1 MKPEVAGERHAPV
14 GIIPGLPGV
23 VSVSASPG
31 WPAPTIDL
39 RDQPDGLVGETPGG
53 WPEPLDRLVKA
64 LLRAV
69 SLADVAAAVVAYG
82 TAAVG
87 ARCAR
92 VVLLDHHGAVAVSLL
107 GGQGVPSR
115 RLEDA
120 GFDVRCPW
128 VDAVLEG
135 VTLVFPSTEDLCR
148 AYPGM
153 APAFSLPS
161 DGAVIALPL
170 SSAGHRCGAVTFGFD
185 GEGGIPDE
193 VRVMIAHV
201 ASLASYAAR
210 RAVLYDAEYRAAE
223 ILQQAY
229 LPARLPDIA
238 GFTFACRCLSA
249 SEPMGV
255 AGDWYDAIALPG
267 AQVGLI
273 VGDVAGHG
281 IQASTVMASLRA
293 AARAFATV
301 EVSPARI
308 LTRMNDYLGLFKPN
322 AFATIFVA
330 MLDPSG
336 GRLRY
341 ASAGHPPPLL
351 LRQDGSADMLREPL
365 GPPLGLPGTRY
376 DQGEQPFPAG
386 STLVIYTDGLIER
399 RDVDIDVAMAD
410 LVRTASSNHG
420 DGPEGLCDRLVF
432 ELLAGAE
439 LFDDATL
446 LVARRDGGACSS
458 PQSP

>member
-1 MKPEVAGERHAPV
+1 MEPEREMERRAPIRV
-14 GIIPGLPGV
+14 TSSRSGGTTLSG
-23 VSVSASPG
+23 G
-31 WPAPTIDL
+31 APPMVDL
-39 RDQPDGLVGETPGG
+39 RDLTDGLVGAIPTG
-53 WPEPLDRLVKA
+53 WSEPLDRLVKA

-92 VVLLDHHGAVAVSLL
+92 VVLLDHQGAVVVSLL

-120 GFDVRCPW
+120 GFEVRCPW
-128 VDAVLEG
+128 VDAIRDG
-135 VTLVFPSTEDLCR
+135 VTLEFPSTADLR
-148 AYPGM
+148 HAYPEM
-153 APAFSLPS
+153 TPDFSLPS
-161 DGAVIALPL
+161 DGAVVTLPL
-170 SSAGHRCGAVTFGFD
+170 KSAGHSCGALTFGFD
-185 GEGGIPDE
+185 QAGGVPADVGE
-193 VRVMIAHV
+193 MIAHV
-201 ASLASYAAR
+201 ASLVTYAAR
-210 RAVLYDAEYRAAE
+210 RAVLYEAEYRAAE

-229 LPARLPDIA
+229 LPGRLPDIA
-238 GFTFACRCLSA
+238 GFNFACRCLSA
-249 SEPMGV
+249 SEPIGV

-267 AQVGLI
+267 GRVGLI
-273 VGDVAGHG
+273 MGDVAGHG

-293 AARAFATV
+293 ALRAFATV

-308 LTRMNDYLGLFKPN
+308 LDRMNHYLGLFKPN

-330 MLDPSG
+330 TFDPAD

-341 ASAGHPPPLL
+341 ASAGHPPALIL
-351 LRQDGSADMLREPL
+351 GRDGSADLLREPH
-365 GPPLGLPGTRY
+365 GPPLGLPDIRY
-376 DQGEQPFPAG
+376 DQGERLFPAG
-386 STLVIYTDGLIER
+386 STLVIYTDGLVER
-399 RDVDIDVAMAD
+399 RDGNWDVAMAD
-410 LVRTASSNHG
+410 LVGTASRHHG

-446 LVARRDGGACSS
+446 LVAGRDGRVS
-458 PQSP
+458 PPPS

>member
-1 MKPEVAGERHAPV
+1 MKPKLEMQRQ
-14 GIIPGLPGV
+14 IPTGTTSPRLLDAA
-23 VSVSASPG
+23 SVSAGP
-31 WPAPTIDL
+31 PPVIDL
-39 RDQPDGLVGETPGG
+39 ELQPDGLVGEIPAG

-92 VVLLDHHGAVAVSLL
+92 VVLFDHHGHVAVSLL
-107 GGQGVPSR
+107 GGEAVPSR
-115 RLEDA
+115 RLEDS
-120 GFDVRCPW
+120 GFDMPCPW
-128 VDAVLEG
+128 VDAVRDG
-135 VTLVFPSTEDLCR
+135 VTLMFPSTEDLNR
-148 AYPGM
+148 AYPRM
-153 APAFSLPS
+153 APDFCLPC
-161 DGAVIALPL
+161 DGAVITLPL
-170 SSAGHRCGAVTFGFD
+170 GSAGHSCGAVTFGFD
-185 GEGGIPDE
+185 REGEIEDE
-193 VRVMIAHV
+193 VRVAIAHV
-201 ASLASYAAR
+201 ASLTGYAAR

-229 LPARLPDIA
+229 LPGRLPDIA

-267 AQVGLI
+267 SRVGLI

-293 AARAFATV
+293 AMRAFATV
-301 EVSPARI
+301 EVAPARI
-308 LTRMNDYLGLFKPN
+308 LTRMNDYLGLYKPN

-330 MLDPSG
+330 LFDPADG
-336 GRLRY
+336 CVRY
-341 ASAGHPPPLL
+341 ASAGHPPAVLL
-351 LRQDGSADMLREPL
+351 GPDGSADLLREPL
-365 GPPLGLPGTRY
+365 GPPLGLPDTCY

-386 STLVIYTDGLIER
+386 SRLVVYTDGLIER
-399 RDVDIDVAMAD
+399 RDGNLDVAMAD
-410 LVRTASSNHG
+410 LVRTAS
-420 DGPEGLCDRLVF
+420 GPHDADLEGLCDRLVL
-432 ELLAGAE
+432 EQLAGAE

-446 LVARRDGGACSS
+446 LVARRDVGVGSS
-458 PQSP
+458 PPSP